1 MVHLVHH
8 LIPIFLVTAMAGY
21 ALAAGPAADLA
32 PPATV
37 TPERIA
43 AGALAVLL
51 VVGLARLRR
60 DR

>member
-32 PPATV
+32 PTAAIRSGV
-37 TPERIA
+37 T
-43 AGALAVLL
+43 LAVLL
-51 VVGLARLRR
+51 VLGLARLRR